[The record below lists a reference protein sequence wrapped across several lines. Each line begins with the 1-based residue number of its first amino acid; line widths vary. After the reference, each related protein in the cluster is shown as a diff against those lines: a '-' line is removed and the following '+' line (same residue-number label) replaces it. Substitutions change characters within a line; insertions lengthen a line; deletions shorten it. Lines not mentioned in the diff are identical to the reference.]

1 MEANPYEAPNSDLA
15 VTTDDQISGN
25 FDRFSAWWVFLLT
38 IVTFGIYPVYW
49 IYTRGQTVN
58 RIQDNQIAPAW
69 LYLAVIFFA
78 LTFVVE
84 FMAPEKVNLYIIVNI
99 AYLVAYLGSLFKIRN
114 RLQKMMSETTGS
126 TYTLGPV
133 LTFFFNCIYLQY
145 KINEFIDN
153 SKPTTDSET
162 AAAG

>member
-15 VTTDDQISGN
+15 VATDDQISSN

-49 IYTRGQTVN
+49 VYTRAQTVN
-58 RIQDNQIAPAW
+58 RIQDDQIAVTW
-69 LYLAVIFFA
+69 LHLTVIFFV

-84 FMAPEKVNLYIIVNI
+84 FVAPENINLAIIVNL
-99 AYLVAYLGSLFKIRN
+99 AYFVTLLTSLFKIKN
-114 RLQKMMSETTGS
+114 RLQKLMSEATGS

-133 LTFFFNCIYLQY
+133 LTFFFHSIYLQY

-153 SKPTTDSET
+153 SKPAADSESSV
-162 AAAG
+162 AS

>member
-15 VTTDDQISGN
+15 VATDDQISSN

-38 IVTFGIYPVYW
+38 LVTFGIYPVYW

-58 RIQDNQIAPAW
+58 RAQGDQIKPTW
-69 LYLAVIFFA
+69 LYMSVILFA

-84 FMAPEKVNLYIIVNI
+84 FASPEKVELYIMVNI
-99 AYLVAYLGSLFKIRN
+99 AYLVVYLVSLFKIRN

-153 SKPTTDSET
+153 SKLTSDSET
-162 AAAG
+162 ATAG